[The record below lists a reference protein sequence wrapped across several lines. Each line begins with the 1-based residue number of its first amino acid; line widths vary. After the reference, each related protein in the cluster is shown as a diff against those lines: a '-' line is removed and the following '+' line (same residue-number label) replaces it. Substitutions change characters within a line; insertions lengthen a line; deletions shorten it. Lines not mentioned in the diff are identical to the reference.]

1 MDGFYDTSAGQNSD
15 TVYELFVCRGDFFLQ
30 WKRAMELDAAK
41 LAENG
46 GSMWHFFFLYSYL
59 IHSITAQQFEYRY
72 RFYMN
77 SSTYT
82 TNNSFSS
89 NLNASLFSLYANAT
103 HKDGLYTTT
112 AGQNLILYGLFLC
125 RHLP

>member
-1 MDGFYDTSAGQNSD
+1 
-15 TVYELFVCRGDFFLQ
+15 
-30 WKRAMELDAAK
+30 MEALCDI
-41 LAENG
+41 
-46 GSMWHFFFLYSYL
+46 SFFFMVILYT
-59 IHSITAQQFEYRY
+59 ITAQQFEYRY

-103 HKDGLYTTT
+103 HKDALYTTN
-112 AGQNLILYGLFLC
+112 AGQNSDIIWAI
-125 RHLP
+125 PM

>member
-1 MDGFYDTSAGQNSD
+1 
-15 TVYELFVCRGDFFLQ
+15 
-30 WKRAMELDAAK
+30 MEALCDI
-41 LAENG
+41 
-46 GSMWHFFFLYSYL
+46 SFFFMVILYT
-59 IHSITAQQFEYRY
+59 ITAQQFEYRY

-103 HKDGLYTTT
+103 HKDGLYTTN
-112 AGQNLILYGLFLC
+112 AGQNSDIIWAI
-125 RHLP
+125 PM

>member
-1 MDGFYDTSAGQNSD
+1 
-15 TVYELFVCRGDFFLQ
+15 
-30 WKRAMELDAAK
+30 MELDAAK

-46 GSMWHFFFLYSYL
+46 GSMWHFIFLYGYL
-59 IHSITAQQFEYRY
+59 IHCQSSKFEYRY

-82 TNNSFSS
+82 TKNSFSS

-103 HKDGLYTTT
+103 HKDGLYTTN
-112 AGQNLILYGLFLC
+112 AGQNSDIIWA
-125 RHLP
+125 LPK

>member
-1 MDGFYDTSAGQNSD
+1 M
-15 TVYELFVCRGDFFLQ
+15 VI
-30 WKRAMELDAAK
+30 
-41 LAENG
+41 
-46 GSMWHFFFLYSYL
+46 LYT
-59 IHSITAQQFEYRY
+59 ITAQQFEYRY

-103 HKDGLYTTT
+103 HKDGLYTTN
-112 AGQNLILYGLFLC
+112 AGQNSDIIWAI
-125 RHLP
+125 PM

>member
-1 MDGFYDTSAGQNSD
+1 
-15 TVYELFVCRGDFFLQ
+15 
-30 WKRAMELDAAK
+30 MELDAAK

-46 GSMWHFFFLYSYL
+46 GSMWHFIFLYGYL
-59 IHSITAQQFEYRY
+59 IHYHSSKFEYRY

-89 NLNASLFSLYANAT
+89 NLNASLFSLYANTT
-103 HKDGLYTTT
+103 HKDGLYTTN
-112 AGQNLILYGLFLC
+112 AGQNSDIIWA
-125 RHLP
+125 LPK